1 MATAT
6 EKLLK
11 ERGKTHGAYAD
22 HARIT
27 QKLKAIVADERRLRV
42 TRKQTDLSAVQLET
56 IDMILHKIG
65 RVLAGNADTHDH
77 WDDMAGYATLASKDI
92 PQ

>member
-1 MATAT
+1 MPTPT
-6 EKLLK
+6 EKLIK

-22 HARIT
+22 HARVT
-27 QKLKAIVADERRLRV
+27 QRLKAIIHDELARRKG
-42 TRKQTDLSAVQLET
+42 RKQRDLSAPQLET

-65 RVLAGNADTHDH
+65 RVIAGDPDIHDH
-77 WDDMAGYATLASKDI
+77 WDDMAGYATIASKEI